1 MENKQIKIE
10 YRRQLL
16 DLLNKHPY
24 PEWYERQEIRKK
36 VERFGML
43 LGNNKMDE
51 CHPLTKNSIKILT
64 YNMYRRLIDLGYTR
78 KHICQA
84 AGISK
89 YEIQKIEE

>member
-1 MENKQIKIE
+1 
-10 YRRQLL
+10 
-16 DLLNKHPY
+16 
-24 PEWYERQEIRKK
+24 
-36 VERFGML
+36 ML